1 VNDADL
7 IELDRRR
14 KAAEKA
20 ERLAEASQRALKNAM
35 ASTRN
40 DEDAQYFRQ
49 ENARLQETVVKL
61 HGVIVGLR
69 SETSGLGVDK
79 ASYFM
84 ALGVNIQDAALEM
97 QDAGEKIIDMID
109 CGDVDTKYLRAV
121 ALMLQ
126 ERGSALGEFGENAVA
141 YGEDAKL
148 NRQ

>member
-1 VNDADL
+1 LTD
-7 IELDRRR
+7 E
-14 KAAEKA
+14 EK
-20 ERLAEASQRALKNAM
+20 RLKKLSGWLASQQALKKAM

-49 ENARLQETVVKL
+49 ENARLQLIVVEL
-61 HGVIVGLR
+61 HGALADLR
-69 SETSGLGVDK
+69 SETRGYGTDK

-148 NRQ
+148 NRL